1 MTASRARALSLTDW
15 GRISI
20 ADQAPLRRYPTKT
33 ERPRTGE
40 MLARLR
46 EIVQRIQGKRRRK
59 PTAGP
64 PGPPKEPPQR
74 LERESYWDDPALWML
89 MMH

>member
-15 GRISI
+15 GGAPI
-20 ADQAPLRRYPTKT
+20 ADQAPLRRYPTTPEK
-33 ERPRTGE
+33 PRTGE

-46 EIVQRIQGKRRRK
+46 EIVQRIQGKRPRK
-59 PTAGP
+59 PAGGP
-64 PGPPKEPPQR
+64 PGAPKEPPQR
-74 LERESYWDDPALWML
+74 SERESYWDDPALWML